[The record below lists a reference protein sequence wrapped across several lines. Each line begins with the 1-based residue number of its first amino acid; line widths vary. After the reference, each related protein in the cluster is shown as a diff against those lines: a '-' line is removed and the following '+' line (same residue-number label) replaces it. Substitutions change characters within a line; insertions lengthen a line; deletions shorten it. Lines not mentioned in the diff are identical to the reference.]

1 MAAPRA
7 GPEDAMDDFVTERS
21 NRDAAYGFRA
31 SRCRE
36 RRRTPY
42 QSLEMYDTPQ
52 FGRVLR
58 LYGCYMTSERE
69 EFFYHEAFVH
79 PAAVAHPAPRSALVV
94 GGGDGGAATELPRHP
109 SVTKVVVAELDGE
122 VVAALACGG
131 TRRGVRRPEAGT
143 RVEDGFAYVNE
154 TTATIPCCST

>member
-94 GGGDGGAATELPRHP
+94 GGGDRAAAASERDQGLRRRVGRRGRRGVP
-109 SVTKVVVAELDGE
+109 
-122 VVAALACGG
+122 ALACGG
-131 TRRGVRRPEAGT
+131 TRRGGRRPEAGT